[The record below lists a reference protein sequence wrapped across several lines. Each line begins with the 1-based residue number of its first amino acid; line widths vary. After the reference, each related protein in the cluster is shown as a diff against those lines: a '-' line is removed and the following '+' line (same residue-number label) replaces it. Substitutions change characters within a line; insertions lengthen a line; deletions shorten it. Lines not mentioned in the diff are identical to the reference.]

1 MNSTTA
7 LTKRALAIATVAAAA
22 AIATAV
28 PALADDHPTGI
39 RPASAQLLHG
49 FATGAGDDHPTGGF
63 DDHPTIGDPR

>member
-28 PALADDHPTGI
+28 PATADDHPTGM
-39 RPASAQLLHG
+39 RPTSAHLQHG
-49 FATGAGDDHPTGGF
+49 FGAGADDDHPTGGS
-63 DDHPTIGDPR
+63 DDHPTVADPR